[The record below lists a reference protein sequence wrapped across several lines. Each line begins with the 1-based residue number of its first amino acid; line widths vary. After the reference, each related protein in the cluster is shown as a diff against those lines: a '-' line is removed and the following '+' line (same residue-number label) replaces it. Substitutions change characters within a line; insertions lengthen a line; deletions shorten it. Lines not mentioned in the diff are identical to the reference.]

1 MLLATD
7 IFHALT
13 SFFPNYAVCI
23 LYQII
28 EPLLYP
34 KKQKTKIFRY
44 FKILQDIINQKSKQ
58 PKREK
63 MAKDHYFD
71 ISAKLDMME
80 MKNAVAQ
87 AQKEL
92 ATRFDFKGLVA
103 DIELNEKAKTVT
115 LSSSSEQKIDA
126 LKDILISKLIKREIS
141 GKSLHELKSEGISGG
156 NVKFIYRIIDSL
168 ESDEAKKIV
177 KAIKELKLKVTSS
190 IQGDEVRVSGA
201 KIDDLQKVMAE
212 VRKLDL
218 NAPLVFGNF
227 R

>member
-1 MLLATD
+1 
-7 IFHALT
+7 
-13 SFFPNYAVCI
+13 
-23 LYQII
+23 
-28 EPLLYP
+28 
-34 KKQKTKIFRY
+34 
-44 FKILQDIINQKSKQ
+44 
-58 PKREK
+58 

-80 MKNAVAQ
+80 LKNAVIQ

-92 ATRFDFKGLVA
+92 ATRFDFKGLIA

-126 LKDILISKLIKREIS
+126 LKDILVSKLIKREIS
-141 GKSLHELKSEGISGG
+141 GKSIQEVKSEGISGG
-156 NVKFIYRIIDSL
+156 NVKFIYRIVDSL

-177 KAIKELKLKVTSS
+177 KAIKEMKLKVTPS
-190 IQGDEVRVSGA
+190 IQGDEVRVSAA
-201 KIDDLQKVMAE
+201 KIDDLQKVITE